1 MKKSINE
8 NKIYIQVSIGEVRSR
23 SRIRIRINREG
34 QILVI
39 SRADCRKEKL
49 SGETSPTNRVL
60 FE

>member
-23 SRIRIRINREG
+23 SRSRSRSRINGEG

-49 SGETSPTNRVL
+49 
-60 FE
+60 F